1 MNRFPMKTSSMK
13 GQMPF
18 KEGSVLDKTNLRI
31 TLSNESATD
40 DTDKIDM
47 PRFSLKQKFAALAVL
62 LAGMNGFAYCHNT
75 AEAPTS
81 SETAATAEPFGQ
93 SGREVEFT
101 TLDGEID
108 VKKVD
113 REVLHGITTRYTQLQ
128 GKTKTDR
135 YMDDSLV
142 ARQTD
147 KGRGIEEIIAAKR
160 ATVSHDGQN
169 VVVTTVAHKQKD
181 TTTGKTTTREEVT
194 LETPQEPGAAQP
206 VGELTTAELLQ
217 ITGNTATEVV
227 AASSFRPSANTDPN
241 EKLYYIRMT
250 RTTDEN
256 GAPTFAIEEAPA
268 STENP
273 DDSSPSDSASWQPA
287 PQAET
292 GENLS
297 DMLRFWCV

>member
-1 MNRFPMKTSSMK
+1 MKKPWQKTSSM
-13 GQMPF
+13 
-18 KEGSVLDKTNLRI
+18 EGSFAQKPILDETNSRI

-40 DTDKIDM
+40 DIDKIGA
-47 PRFSLKQKFAALAVL
+47 PRFSLKQKLAALAAL
-62 LAGMNGFAYCHNT
+62 LAGVSGFAYCHNT
-75 AEAPTS
+75 AEAPVS

-101 TLDGEID
+101 TPDGEID

-113 REVLHGITTRYTQLQ
+113 REVLHGITTRYTKLQ

-147 KGRGIEEIIAAKR
+147 KGRAIEEIIAAKR

-169 VVVTTVAHKQKD
+169 VIVTTVAHKQKD

-194 LETPQEPGAAQP
+194 LETPQEPGVSQP
-206 VGELTTAELLQ
+206 TGDLTTAELLQ
-217 ITGNTATEVV
+217 ITGNPATEVA

-241 EKLYYIRMT
+241 EKLYTRMT
-250 RTTDEN
+250 RTTNEN
-256 GAPTFAIEEAPA
+256 GTPTFIIEEASA

-273 DDSSPSDSASWQPA
+273 DDSSPSDSASWQPVSR
-287 PQAET
+287 AET

-297 DMLRFWCV
+297 DMLRFWCA

>member
-1 MNRFPMKTSSMK
+1 MKKPWQKTSSM
-13 GQMPF
+13 
-18 KEGSVLDKTNLRI
+18 EGSFARKPILSETNSRI
-31 TLSNESATD
+31 RLSNESATD

-47 PRFSLKQKFAALAVL
+47 PRLSLKQKFAALAVL

-75 AEAPTS
+75 AEAPVS
-81 SETAATAEPFGQ
+81 SEPAATAEPFGQ

-101 TLDGEID
+101 TPDGEID

-113 REVLHGITTRYTQLQ
+113 REVLHGITTRYTELQ

-135 YMDDSLV
+135 YMGDSLAV
-142 ARQTD
+142 YRTD
-147 KGRGIEEIIAAKR
+147 KSRAIKEIITAKR
-160 ATVSHDGQN
+160 ATASHDGQN

-194 LETPQEPGAAQP
+194 LETPQEPGTAQP
-206 VGELTTAELLQ
+206 VGDLTTEELLQ
-217 ITGNTATEVV
+217 IAGNPATEV
-227 AASSFRPSANTDPN
+227 ALASSFRPSANTDPN

-256 GAPTFAIEEAPA
+256 GAPTFAIKEAPT
-268 STENP
+268 SNENP
-273 DDSSPSDSASWQPA
+273 DDIPSDSASWQPA
-287 PQAET
+287 SQAGT

-297 DMLRFWCV
+297 DMLRFWCA

>member
-18 KEGSVLDKTNLRI
+18 KERSVLDKTNLRI
-31 TLSNESATD
+31 TLSGEGAA

-81 SETAATAEPFGQ
+81 SEPAATAEPFGQ

-101 TLDGEID
+101 TPDGEID

-113 REVLHGITTRYTQLQ
+113 REVLHGITTRYTELQ

-135 YMDDSLV
+135 YIGDSLAV
-142 ARQTD
+142 YQTD
-147 KGRGIEEIIAAKR
+147 KSRGIKEIIAAKR

-181 TTTGKTTTREEVT
+181 ATTGKTTTREEVT

-206 VGELTTAELLQ
+206 AGELTTEELLQ
-217 ITGNTATEVV
+217 ITGNPATEVA

-241 EKLYYIRMT
+241 EKLYTRMT
-250 RTTDEN
+250 RTTNEN
-256 GAPTFAIEEAPA
+256 GTPTFIIEEASA
-268 STENP
+268 NTENP
-273 DDSSPSDSASWQPA
+273 DDIPSDSASWQPA
-287 PQAET
+287 SQAGT
-292 GENLS
+292 GQNLKYI
-297 DMLRFWCV
+297 LQAWCV

>member
-1 MNRFPMKTSSMK
+1 MAMKKPWQKTSSM
-13 GQMPF
+13 
-18 KEGSVLDKTNLRI
+18 EGSFARKPILSETNSRI

-40 DTDKIDM
+40 DTDKINM
-47 PRFSLKQKFAALAVL
+47 PRLSLKQKLAALAAL
-62 LAGMNGFAYCHNT
+62 LTAMNGFAYCHNT
-75 AEAPTS
+75 AEAPVS

-101 TLDGEID
+101 TPDGEID

-113 REVLHGITTRYTQLQ
+113 REVLHGITTRYTELK
-128 GKTKTDR
+128 GKKTDR
-135 YMDDSLV
+135 YMGDSLAV
-142 ARQTD
+142 YRTD
-147 KGRGIEEIIAAKR
+147 KSRAIKEIITAKR

-181 TTTGKTTTREEVT
+181 ITTGKTTTREKVT

-206 VGELTTAELLQ
+206 VGELTTVELLQ
-217 ITGNTATEVV
+217 ITSNPATEVA

-250 RTTDEN
+250 RTTNEN

-268 STENP
+268 SKENP
-273 DDSSPSDSASWQPA
+273 DDIPSDSASWQPA
-287 PQAET
+287 SQAGT

-297 DMLRFWCV
+297 DMLRFWCA

>member
-1 MNRFPMKTSSMK
+1 MKKPWQKTSSM
-13 GQMPF
+13 
-18 KEGSVLDKTNLRI
+18 EGSFARKPILSETNLRI

-40 DTDKIDM
+40 DTDKKDTL
-47 PRFSLKQKFAALAVL
+47 RFSLKQKFAALAVL

-75 AEAPTS
+75 AEAPVS
-81 SETAATAEPFGQ
+81 NETAATAEPFGQ

-101 TLDGEID
+101 TPDGEID

-113 REVLHGITTRYTQLQ
+113 REVLHGITTRYTELQ

-135 YMDDSLV
+135 YIGDSLAV
-142 ARQTD
+142 YQTD
-147 KGRGIEEIIAAKR
+147 KSRGIKEIIAAKR

-181 TTTGKTTTREEVT
+181 ITAGKTTTREKVT

-206 VGELTTAELLQ
+206 VGELTTVELLQ
-217 ITGNTATEVV
+217 ITSNPATEVA

-250 RTTDEN
+250 RTTNEN
-256 GAPTFAIEEAPA
+256 GAPTFAIEEAPT
-268 STENP
+268 SNENP
-273 DDSSPSDSASWQPA
+273 DDIPSDSASWQPA
-287 PQAET
+287 SQAGT

>member
-1 MNRFPMKTSSMK
+1 MKKPWQKTSSM
-13 GQMPF
+13 
-18 KEGSVLDKTNLRI
+18 EGSFARKPILDKTNLRI

-101 TLDGEID
+101 TPDGEID

-135 YMDDSLV
+135 YTGDSLT

-147 KGRGIEEIIAAKR
+147 KSRGIEKIITAKR
-160 ATVSHDGQN
+160 AIVDRGGQN

-194 LETPQEPGAAQP
+194 LETPQEPGVAQP

-217 ITGNTATEVV
+217 ITGNPATEVA

-241 EKLYYIRMT
+241 ERPYTRMT
-250 RTTDEN
+250 RTTNEN
-256 GAPTFAIEEAPA
+256 GAPTFVIEEASA
-268 STENP
+268 SAENP
-273 DDSSPSDSASWQPA
+273 DGSSPSDSASWQSA
-287 PQAET
+287 SQAGT

-297 DMLRFWCV
+297 NILQFWCV

>member
-1 MNRFPMKTSSMK
+1 MKKPWQKTSSM
-13 GQMPF
+13 
-18 KEGSVLDKTNLRI
+18 EGSFARKPILSETNSRI
-31 TLSNESATD
+31 TLSNESAAD
-40 DTDKIDM
+40 DTDKIGAL
-47 PRFSLKQKFAALAVL
+47 RFSLKQKFAALAVL

-75 AEAPTS
+75 AEAPVS
-81 SETAATAEPFGQ
+81 SETTATAEPFGQ

-101 TLDGEID
+101 TPNGEID

-113 REVLHGITTRYTQLQ
+113 REVLHGITTRYTKLQ
-128 GKTKTDR
+128 GKTKADR
-135 YMDDSLV
+135 YMGDSLAV
-142 ARQTD
+142 HQTD
-147 KGRGIEEIIAAKR
+147 KSRAIKEIITAKR
-160 ATVSHDGQN
+160 AIVDRGRQN

-206 VGELTTAELLQ
+206 VGDLTTAELLQ
-217 ITGNTATEVV
+217 ITGNPATEVTLV
-227 AASSFRPSANTDPN
+227 SSFRPSANTDPN

-256 GAPTFAIEEAPA
+256 GAPTFAIEEASA

-273 DDSSPSDSASWQPA
+273 DGSSPSDNASWQPA

-297 DMLRFWCV
+297 DMLRFWCA

>member
-1 MNRFPMKTSSMK
+1 MKKPWQKTSSM
-13 GQMPF
+13 
-18 KEGSVLDKTNLRI
+18 EGSFARKPILSETNLRI

-40 DTDKIDM
+40 DTDKKDTL
-47 PRFSLKQKFAALAVL
+47 RFSLKQKFAALAVL

-75 AEAPTS
+75 AEAPVS
-81 SETAATAEPFGQ
+81 NETAATAEPFGQ

-101 TLDGEID
+101 TPNGEID

-113 REVLHGITTRYTQLQ
+113 REVLHGITTRYTKLQ
-128 GKTKTDR
+128 GKTKADR
-135 YMDDSLV
+135 YMGDSLAV
-142 ARQTD
+142 HQTD
-147 KGRGIEEIIAAKR
+147 KSRAIKEIITAKR
-160 ATVSHDGQN
+160 AIVDRGRQN

-206 VGELTTAELLQ
+206 VGDLTTAELLQ
-217 ITGNTATEVV
+217 ITGNPATEVA

-256 GAPTFAIEEAPA
+256 GAPTFAIEEASA
-268 STENP
+268 NTENP
-273 DDSSPSDSASWQPA
+273 DDIPSDSASWQSA
-287 PQAET
+287 SQAGT
-292 GENLS
+292 GKNLKY
-297 DMLRFWCV
+297 MLQFWCA

>member
-1 MNRFPMKTSSMK
+1 MKKPWQKTSSM
-13 GQMPF
+13 
-18 KEGSVLDKTNLRI
+18 EGSFARKPILDETNSRI

-40 DTDKIDM
+40 DTDKRDM
-47 PRFSLKQKFAALAVL
+47 PQLSLKQKFAALAVL

-75 AEAPTS
+75 AEAPVS

-93 SGREVEFT
+93 SGRDVEFT
-101 TLDGEID
+101 TPDGEID

-113 REVLHGITTRYTQLQ
+113 REVLHGITTRYTELQ

-135 YMDDSLV
+135 YTGDSLT

-147 KGRGIEEIIAAKR
+147 KSRGIEKIITAKR
-160 ATVSHDGQN
+160 AIVDRGGQN

-194 LETPQEPGAAQP
+194 LETPQEPGVSQP
-206 VGELTTAELLQ
+206 VGDLTTAELLQ
-217 ITGNTATEVV
+217 ITGNPATEVA
-227 AASSFRPSANTDPN
+227 AASSFYPSANTDPN

>member
-1 MNRFPMKTSSMK
+1 LS
-13 GQMPF
+13 
-18 KEGSVLDKTNLRI
+18 ETNSRI

-40 DTDKIDM
+40 DIDKIGA
-47 PRFSLKQKFAALAVL
+47 PRFSFGQKAAALVAL
-62 LAGMNGFAYCHNT
+62 LISINGAAYCSNH
-75 AEAPTS
+75 ADAPTH
-81 SETAATAEPFGQ
+81 SETAATAEPFEQ

-101 TLDGEID
+101 TPDGEID

-135 YMDDSLV
+135 YTGDSLT

-147 KGRGIEEIIAAKR
+147 KSRGIEKIITAKR

-194 LETPQEPGAAQP
+194 LETPREPGAAQP
-206 VGELTTAELLQ
+206 VGELTTTELLQ
-217 ITGNTATEVV
+217 ITSNPATEVA
-227 AASSFRPSANTDPN
+227 AASSFSPSANTDPN
-241 EKLYYIRMT
+241 EKPYTRMT
-250 RTTDEN
+250 RTTNEN
-256 GAPTFAIEEAPA
+256 GAPTFAIEEASA

-273 DDSSPSDSASWQPA
+273 DGSSPSDNASWQPA
-287 PQAET
+287 SSAGRNQ
-292 GENLS
+292 NLS
-297 DMLRFWCV
+297 DMLQFWCV

>member
-1 MNRFPMKTSSMK
+1 MKKPWQKTSSM
-13 GQMPF
+13 
-18 KEGSVLDKTNLRI
+18 EGSFARKPILDETNSRI

-40 DTDKIDM
+40 DTDKRDM
-47 PRFSLKQKFAALAVL
+47 PRLSLKQKFAALAVL

-75 AEAPTS
+75 AEAPVS

-93 SGREVEFT
+93 SGRDVEFT
-101 TLDGEID
+101 TPDGEID

-113 REVLHGITTRYTQLQ
+113 REVLHGITTRYTELQ

-135 YMDDSLV
+135 YTGDSLT

-147 KGRGIEEIIAAKR
+147 KSRGIEKIITAKR
-160 ATVSHDGQN
+160 AIVDRGGQN

-181 TTTGKTTTREEVT
+181 TTTGKTTTREKVT

-217 ITGNTATEVV
+217 ITGNPATEVA

-241 EKLYYIRMT
+241 EKPYT
-250 RTTDEN
+250 RIVRNTDEN
-256 GAPTFAIEEAPA
+256 GAPTFVIEEAPA

-273 DDSSPSDSASWQPA
+273 DDIPSDSASWQSA
-287 PQAET
+287 SQAGT
-292 GENLS
+292 GKNLKY
-297 DMLRFWCV
+297 MLQFWCV

>member
-31 TLSNESATD
+31 TLSGEGAA
-40 DTDKIDM
+40 DTDKKDTL
-47 PRFSLKQKFAALAVL
+47 RFSLGQKVAALAVL
-62 LAGMNGFAYCHNT
+62 LAGMNGFAHCHNT
-75 AEAPTS
+75 AEAPVS

-101 TLDGEID
+101 TPDGEID

-135 YMDDSLV
+135 YTGDSLT

-147 KGRGIEEIIAAKR
+147 KSRGIEKIITAKR
-160 ATVSHDGQN
+160 TTVSHDGQN

-194 LETPQEPGAAQP
+194 LETPQEPEVSQP
-206 VGELTTAELLQ
+206 VGDLTTAELLQ
-217 ITGNTATEVV
+217 ITGNPATEVTLV
-227 AASSFRPSANTDPN
+227 SSFRPSANTDPN
-241 EKLYYIRMT
+241 ERPYTRMT
-250 RTTDEN
+250 RTTNEN
-256 GAPTFAIEEAPA
+256 GAPTFVIEEASA

-273 DDSSPSDSASWQPA
+273 DDIPSDSASWQSA
-287 PQAET
+287 SSAGRNQ
-292 GENLS
+292 NLS
-297 DMLRFWCV
+297 DMLRFWCA

>member
-1 MNRFPMKTSSMK
+1 MKKPWQKTSSM
-13 GQMPF
+13 
-18 KEGSVLDKTNLRI
+18 EGSFARKPILSETNSRI
-31 TLSNESATD
+31 TLSNESAAD
-40 DTDKIDM
+40 DTDKIGAL
-47 PRFSLKQKFAALAVL
+47 RFSLKQKFAALAVL

-75 AEAPTS
+75 AEAPVS
-81 SETAATAEPFGQ
+81 SETTATAEPFGQ

-101 TLDGEID
+101 TPNGEID

-113 REVLHGITTRYTQLQ
+113 REVLHGITTRYTKLQ
-128 GKTKTDR
+128 GKTKADR
-135 YMDDSLV
+135 YMGDSLAV
-142 ARQTD
+142 HRTD
-147 KGRGIEEIIAAKR
+147 KSRAIKEIITAKR

-206 VGELTTAELLQ
+206 VGDLTTAELLQ
-217 ITGNTATEVV
+217 ITGNPATEVTLV
-227 AASSFRPSANTDPN
+227 SSFRPSANTDPN

-256 GAPTFAIEEAPA
+256 GAPTFAIEEASA

-273 DDSSPSDSASWQPA
+273 DGSSPSDNASWQPA

-297 DMLRFWCV
+297 DMLRFWCA

>member
-1 MNRFPMKTSSMK
+1 MKKPWQKTSSM
-13 GQMPF
+13 
-18 KEGSVLDKTNLRI
+18 EGSFARKPILSETNSRI

-40 DTDKIDM
+40 DTDKRDTL
-47 PRFSLKQKFAALAVL
+47 RFSLKQKLAALAAL
-62 LAGMNGFAYCHNT
+62 LTAMSGFAYCHNT
-75 AEAPTS
+75 AEAPVS

-101 TLDGEID
+101 TPDGEID
-108 VKKVD
+108 VNKVD
-113 REVLHGITTRYTQLQ
+113 REVLHGITTRYTELQ

-135 YMDDSLV
+135 YMGDSLAV
-142 ARQTD
+142 YRID
-147 KGRGIEEIIAAKR
+147 KSRAIKEIITAKR
-160 ATVSHDGQN
+160 TTVSHDGQN

-217 ITGNTATEVV
+217 ITSNPATEVA

-256 GAPTFAIEEAPA
+256 GAPTFAIEEASA
-268 STENP
+268 NTENP
-273 DDSSPSDSASWQPA
+273 DDIPSDSASWQSA
-287 PQAET
+287 SQAGT
-292 GENLS
+292 GKNLKY
-297 DMLRFWCV
+297 MLQFWCA

>member
-1 MNRFPMKTSSMK
+1 M
-13 GQMPF
+13 
-18 KEGSVLDKTNLRI
+18 EGSSARKPILDETNSRI

-40 DTDKIDM
+40 DIDKIGA
-47 PRFSLKQKFAALAVL
+47 PRFSFGQKAAALVAL
-62 LAGMNGFAYCHNT
+62 LISINGAAYCSNH
-75 AEAPTS
+75 ADAPTH

-101 TLDGEID
+101 TPDGEID

-113 REVLHGITTRYTQLQ
+113 REVLHGITTRYTELQ

-135 YMDDSLV
+135 YMGDSLAV
-142 ARQTD
+142 HRTD
-147 KGRGIEEIIAAKR
+147 KSRAIKEIIAAKR

-181 TTTGKTTTREEVT
+181 ATTGKTTTREEVT

-206 VGELTTAELLQ
+206 VGELTTEELLQ
-217 ITGNTATEVV
+217 ITGNPATEVA

-241 EKLYYIRMT
+241 EKPYTRMT

-256 GAPTFAIEEAPA
+256 GAPTFAIEEASA

-273 DDSSPSDSASWQPA
+273 DGSSPSDNASWQLA

-297 DMLRFWCV
+297 NILQFWRV

>member
-1 MNRFPMKTSSMK
+1 MKKPWQKTSSM
-13 GQMPF
+13 
-18 KEGSVLDKTNLRI
+18 EGSFARKPILDETNSRI

-40 DTDKIDM
+40 DTDKRDM
-47 PRFSLKQKFAALAVL
+47 PRLSLKQKFAALAVL

-75 AEAPTS
+75 AEAPVS

-93 SGREVEFT
+93 SGRDVEFT
-101 TLDGEID
+101 IPDGEID

-113 REVLHGITTRYTQLQ
+113 REVLHGITTRYTELQ

-135 YMDDSLV
+135 YTGDSLT

-147 KGRGIEEIIAAKR
+147 KSRGIEKIITAKR
-160 ATVSHDGQN
+160 AIVDRGGQN

-194 LETPQEPGAAQP
+194 LETPQEPGVAQP

-217 ITGNTATEVV
+217 ITGNPATEVA

-241 EKLYYIRMT
+241 ERPYTRMT
-250 RTTDEN
+250 RTTNEN
-256 GAPTFAIEEAPA
+256 GAPTFVIEEASA
-268 STENP
+268 SAENP
-273 DDSSPSDSASWQPA
+273 DGSSPSDSASWQSA
-287 PQAET
+287 SQAGT

-297 DMLRFWCV
+297 NILQFWCV

>member
-1 MNRFPMKTSSMK
+1 MKKPWQKTSSM
-13 GQMPF
+13 
-18 KEGSVLDKTNLRI
+18 EGSFARKPILSETNLRI

-40 DTDKIDM
+40 DTDKIGAL
-47 PRFSLKQKFAALAVL
+47 RFSLKQKFAALAVL

-75 AEAPTS
+75 AEAPVS
-81 SETAATAEPFGQ
+81 SETTATAEPFGQ

-101 TLDGEID
+101 TPNGEID

-113 REVLHGITTRYTQLQ
+113 REVLHGITTRYTKLQ
-128 GKTKTDR
+128 GKTKADR
-135 YMDDSLV
+135 YMGDSLAV
-142 ARQTD
+142 HQTD
-147 KGRGIEEIIAAKR
+147 KSRAIKEIITAKR
-160 ATVSHDGQN
+160 AIVDRGRQN

-206 VGELTTAELLQ
+206 VGDLTTAELLQ
-217 ITGNTATEVV
+217 ITGNPATEVTLV
-227 AASSFRPSANTDPN
+227 SSFRPSANTDPN

-256 GAPTFAIEEAPA
+256 GAPTFAIEEASA

-273 DDSSPSDSASWQPA
+273 DGSSPSDNASWQPA

-297 DMLRFWCV
+297 DMLRFWCA

>member
-1 MNRFPMKTSSMK
+1 MKKPRQKTSSM
-13 GQMPF
+13 
-18 KEGSVLDKTNLRI
+18 EGSSARKPILSETNSRI
-31 TLSNESATD
+31 RLSNESATD

-47 PRFSLKQKFAALAVL
+47 PRLSLKQKFAALAVL

-75 AEAPTS
+75 AEAPVS
-81 SETAATAEPFGQ
+81 SEPAATAEPFGQ

-101 TLDGEID
+101 TPDGEID

-113 REVLHGITTRYTQLQ
+113 REVLHGITTRYTELQ

-135 YMDDSLV
+135 YMGDSLAV
-142 ARQTD
+142 YRTD
-147 KGRGIEEIIAAKR
+147 KSRAIKEIITAKR
-160 ATVSHDGQN
+160 ATASHDGQN

-194 LETPQEPGAAQP
+194 LETPQEPGTAQP
-206 VGELTTAELLQ
+206 VGDLTTEELLQ
-217 ITGNTATEVV
+217 IKGNPATEV
-227 AASSFRPSANTDPN
+227 ALASSFRPSANTDPN

-256 GAPTFAIEEAPA
+256 GAPTFAIKEAPT
-268 STENP
+268 SNENP
-273 DDSSPSDSASWQPA
+273 DDIPSDSASWQPA
-287 PQAET
+287 SQAGT

-297 DMLRFWCV
+297 DMLRFWCA

>member
-1 MNRFPMKTSSMK
+1 M
-13 GQMPF
+13 
-18 KEGSVLDKTNLRI
+18 EGSSARKPILDETNPRI

-47 PRFSLKQKFAALAVL
+47 PRLSLKQKFAALAVL

-75 AEAPTS
+75 AEAPVS

-101 TLDGEID
+101 APDGEID

-113 REVLHGITTRYTQLQ
+113 REVLHGITTRYTELQ

-135 YMDDSLV
+135 YMGDSLAV
-142 ARQTD
+142 YQTD
-147 KGRGIEEIIAAKR
+147 KSRGIKEIITAKR

-194 LETPQEPGAAQP
+194 LKTLQEPGAAQP

-217 ITGNTATEVV
+217 ITSNPATEVA

-256 GAPTFAIEEAPA
+256 GAPTFVIEEAPA
-268 STENP
+268 SKENP
-273 DDSSPSDSASWQPA
+273 DDIPSDSASWQSA
-287 PQAET
+287 AQAGT
-292 GENLS
+292 GQNLKYI
-297 DMLRFWCV
+297 LQAWCV

>member
-1 MNRFPMKTSSMK
+1 MKKPWQKTSSM
-13 GQMPF
+13 
-18 KEGSVLDKTNLRI
+18 EGSFARKPILSETNLRI

-40 DTDKIDM
+40 DTDKKDTL
-47 PRFSLKQKFAALAVL
+47 RFSLKQKFAALAVL

-75 AEAPTS
+75 AEAPVS
-81 SETAATAEPFGQ
+81 NETAATAEPFGQ

-101 TLDGEID
+101 TPNGEID

-113 REVLHGITTRYTQLQ
+113 REVLHGITTRYTKLQ
-128 GKTKTDR
+128 GKTKADR
-135 YMDDSLV
+135 YMGDSLAV
-142 ARQTD
+142 HQTD
-147 KGRGIEEIIAAKR
+147 KSRAIKEIITAKR
-160 ATVSHDGQN
+160 AIVDRGRQN

-206 VGELTTAELLQ
+206 VGDLTTAELLQ
-217 ITGNTATEVV
+217 ITGNPATEVTLV
-227 AASSFRPSANTDPN
+227 SSFRPSANTDPN

-256 GAPTFAIEEAPA
+256 GAPTFAIEEASA

-273 DDSSPSDSASWQPA
+273 DGSSPSDNASWQPA

-297 DMLRFWCV
+297 DMLRFWCE

>member
-1 MNRFPMKTSSMK
+1 MKKPWQKTSSM
-13 GQMPF
+13 
-18 KEGSVLDKTNLRI
+18 EGSFARKPILSETNLRI

-40 DTDKIDM
+40 DTDKKDTL
-47 PRFSLKQKFAALAVL
+47 RFSLKQKFAALAVL

-75 AEAPTS
+75 AEAPVS

-101 TLDGEID
+101 TPNGEID

-113 REVLHGITTRYTQLQ
+113 REVLHGITTRYTKLQ

-135 YMDDSLV
+135 YMGDSLAV
-142 ARQTD
+142 HRTD
-147 KGRGIEEIIAAKR
+147 KSRGIKEIITAER
-160 ATVSHDGQN
+160 AIVDRGGQN

-217 ITGNTATEVV
+217 ITGNPATEVA
-227 AASSFRPSANTDPN
+227 AASSFRPSGNTDPN

-256 GAPTFAIEEAPA
+256 GAPTFAIEEASA
-268 STENP
+268 NTENP
-273 DDSSPSDSASWQPA
+273 DDIPSDSASWQSA
-287 PQAET
+287 SQAGT
-292 GENLS
+292 GKNLKY
-297 DMLRFWCV
+297 MLQFWCA

>member
-1 MNRFPMKTSSMK
+1 MKKPWQKTSSM
-13 GQMPF
+13 
-18 KEGSVLDKTNLRI
+18 EGSFARKPILDETNSRI

-40 DTDKIDM
+40 DTDKRDM
-47 PRFSLKQKFAALAVL
+47 PRLSLKQKFAALAVL

-75 AEAPTS
+75 AEAPVS

-93 SGREVEFT
+93 SGRDVEFT
-101 TLDGEID
+101 TPDGEID

-113 REVLHGITTRYTQLQ
+113 REVLHGITTRYTELQ

-135 YMDDSLV
+135 YTGDSLT

-147 KGRGIEEIIAAKR
+147 KSRGIEKIITAKR
-160 ATVSHDGQN
+160 TTVSHDGQN

-181 TTTGKTTTREEVT
+181 TTTGKTTTREKVT

-217 ITGNTATEVV
+217 ITGNPATEVA

-241 EKLYYIRMT
+241 EKPYT
-250 RTTDEN
+250 RIVRNTDEN
-256 GAPTFAIEEAPA
+256 GAPTFVIEEAPA

-273 DDSSPSDSASWQPA
+273 DDIPSDSASWQSA
-287 PQAET
+287 SQAGT
-292 GENLS
+292 GKNLKY
-297 DMLRFWCV
+297 MLQFWCV

>member
-1 MNRFPMKTSSMK
+1 MKKPWQKTSSM
-13 GQMPF
+13 
-18 KEGSVLDKTNLRI
+18 EGSFAQKPILDETNSRI

-40 DTDKIDM
+40 DIDKIGA

-81 SETAATAEPFGQ
+81 SETAATAEPFEQ

-101 TLDGEID
+101 TPDGEID

-113 REVLHGITTRYTQLQ
+113 REVLHGITTRYTELQ

-147 KGRGIEEIIAAKR
+147 KRRAIEEIITAKR
-160 ATVSHDGQN
+160 AIANRGGQD
-169 VVVTTVAHKQKD
+169 VIVTTVAHKQKD
-181 TTTGKTTTREEVT
+181 TTTGKTTTQEEVT

-206 VGELTTAELLQ
+206 AGELTTEELLQ
-217 ITGNTATEVV
+217 ITGNPATEVA

-241 EKLYYIRMT
+241 EKLYTRMT
-250 RTTDEN
+250 RTTNEN
-256 GAPTFAIEEAPA
+256 GTPTFIIEEASA

-273 DDSSPSDSASWQPA
+273 DDSSPSDSASWQSA
-287 PQAET
+287 SQAGT
-292 GENLS
+292 GKNLKY
-297 DMLRFWCV
+297 MLQFWCA

>member
-1 MNRFPMKTSSMK
+1 MKKPWQKTSSM
-13 GQMPF
+13 
-18 KEGSVLDKTNLRI
+18 EGSFARKPILSETNSRI

-40 DTDKIDM
+40 DTDKINM
-47 PRFSLKQKFAALAVL
+47 PRLSLKQKLAALAAL
-62 LAGMNGFAYCHNT
+62 LTAMNGFAYCHNT
-75 AEAPTS
+75 AEAPVS

-101 TLDGEID
+101 TPDGEID
-108 VKKVD
+108 VEKVD
-113 REVLHGITTRYTQLQ
+113 REVLHGITTRYTELK
-128 GKTKTDR
+128 GKKTDR
-135 YMDDSLV
+135 YMGDSLAV
-142 ARQTD
+142 YRTD
-147 KGRGIEEIIAAKR
+147 KSRAIKEIITAKR

-181 TTTGKTTTREEVT
+181 ITTGKTTTREKVT

-206 VGELTTAELLQ
+206 VGELTTVELLQ
-217 ITGNTATEVV
+217 ITSNPATEVA

-250 RTTDEN
+250 RTTNEN

-268 STENP
+268 SKENP
-273 DDSSPSDSASWQPA
+273 DDIPSDSASWQPA
-287 PQAET
+287 SQAGT

-297 DMLRFWCV
+297 DMLRFWCA